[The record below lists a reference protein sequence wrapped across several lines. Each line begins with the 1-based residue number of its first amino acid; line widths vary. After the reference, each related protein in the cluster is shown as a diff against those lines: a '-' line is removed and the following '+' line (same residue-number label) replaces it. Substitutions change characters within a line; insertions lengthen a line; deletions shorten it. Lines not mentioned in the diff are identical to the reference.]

1 MLRLTYNLPKNGLL
15 AAPQLLLFLL
25 MPKARN
31 PFVTTQE
38 LLEGALTC
46 FAKNGLQATSMNDL
60 TTALNIS
67 DRALYKKLGNK
78 ATVIEAVY
86 AYATAQLLVGHPEEL
101 HKGEK
106 LTDYLKRWWQQAA
119 TAALDNPRA
128 FRYWQ
133 LYRTSSPA
141 AAADEPVLGPFA
153 AVFELLAGLLA
164 QADVKQTADALPV
177 PVLSRWWA
185 AQWTAAVEVVLADST
200 CKKQPA
206 LGQRLLT
213 QAYSSWWQ
221 SLGVPAT
228 VPATKTAPKPTGTT
242 VLLTGLARYFTANP
256 TSPPPALSPKSAEL
270 LKQLKRGKP

>member
-1 MLRLTYNLPKNGLL
+1 
-15 AAPQLLLFLL
+15 

-31 PFVTTQE
+31 PSVTTQK

-46 FAKNGLQATSMNDL
+46 FVTRGLQATSMDDL
-60 TTALNIS
+60 TKALDIS
-67 DRALYKKLGNK
+67 NRTLYGKLGNK
-78 ATVIEAVY
+78 ATIIEMVY

-119 TAALDNPRA
+119 AAALDNPRA

-141 AAADEPVLGPFA
+141 TATDEPVLGPFA
-153 AVFELLAGLLA
+153 AVFELLSGLLA
-164 QADVKQTADALPV
+164 QADVKQTADALPL

-185 AQWTAAVEVVLADST
+185 AQWTAAVEVVLADPT

-213 QAYSSWWQ
+213 QAYTSWWQ
-221 SLGVPAT
+221 SVGVSAT
-228 VPATKTAPKPTGTT
+228 VLATKTAPKPTGTT
-242 VLLTGLARYFTANP
+242 LFLTAVAQHIISN
-256 TSPPPALSPKSAEL
+256 SNAAPPSSALSPKGAEL
-270 LKQLKRGKP
+270 LKQLRQERS